1 MKLSYSIKIVF
12 AAFFVLGFSNANAQ
26 SLKNIGKKAQ
36 KAAERGVER
45 TVEKRA
51 EKETS
56 KKTDEAI
63 DVITGKGNKSSQSN
77 KSSAK
82 GTKSDE
88 AGNATTSDIAP
99 TPGSDIVTGST
110 FFPGGDIFYSEDFSK
125 DAQGDF
131 PAGWET
137 SSGGEIITVD
147 GRKALRFYPNGV
159 YTASNKS
166 LPENY
171 AIEFDL
177 TTNNLAYKGTSGSA
191 FDVMFSNE
199 KTLDKKPVDGA
210 KFRLPLWVGANQ
222 YVQVQSWGKNTSG
235 IKNDIQFDLDAKL
248 NTTVHYTLVVNGNRL
263 RVYLDDRKVVDL
275 PSMLKGNLG
284 KNFSFYLWGTDINKY
299 NHIVAVSNIKIT
311 REGQDLRSQ
320 IKKGNFSTSD
330 ILFSSGSDKIQT
342 SSYSLLDEIAD
353 AIKSEGTAFKIIG
366 HTDSD
371 GNDASNLSL
380 SKKRAESVKTYLVS
394 KGVSTSKLSVDGK
407 GESEPVASNATADG
421 KAQNRR
427 VEFKKIQ

>member
-26 SLKNIGKKAQ
+26 ILKNIGKKVQ
-36 KAAERGVER
+36 KAAERGIER
-45 TVEKRA
+45 TAEKRA
-51 EKETS
+51 EKEAS
-56 KKTDEAI
+56 KKTEEAI
-63 DVITGKGNKSSQSN
+63 DVVTGKGSKSSKDN
-77 KSSAK
+77 TK
-82 GTKSDE
+82 GTKSE
-88 AGNATTSDIAP
+88 GAGSISSSK
-99 TPGSDIVTGST
+99 GSSVSDIVTGST
-110 FFPGGDIFYSEDFSK
+110 FFPGGEIFYSEDFSK

-147 GRKALRFYPNGV
+147 GQKSLRFYPNGV

-177 TTNNLAYKGTSGSA
+177 TSQNLAYKGTSGSA

-199 KTLDKKPVDGA
+199 KTLDKKPVNGA
-210 KFRLPLWVGANQ
+210 KFRLPLWLGSNQ
-222 YVQVQSWGKNTSG
+222 YVQVQSWGKNSSN
-235 IKNDIQFDLDAKL
+235 IKNDIKFDLDTKL

-263 RVYLDDRKVVDL
+263 RVYLDDRKAVDI
-275 PSMLKGNLG
+275 PSLLKGNLG
-284 KNFSFYLWGTDINKY
+284 RNFSFYLWGTDINKY
-299 NHIVAVSNIKIT
+299 NHIVAISNIKIT
-311 REGQDLRSQ
+311 KEGQDLRSQ

-330 ILFSSGSDKIQT
+330 ILFASSSNKIQT

-353 AIKSEGTAFKIIG
+353 AIKTEGTAFQIIG

-380 SKKRAESVKTYLVS
+380 SKKRAESVKTYLIS
-394 KGVSTSKLSVDGK
+394 KGVSASKLSVDGK

-427 VEFKKIQ
+427 VEFKKI